1 MSSGILMTGLVPK
14 GVIFH
19 APTTEAAFGAARAGC
34 SFAVSTM
41 SDLRASAFPV
51 KIRGPKGVR
60 PGGGRGAE
68 RERDRGGYLPF
79 SGRVSLLLIYISIRI
94 TDGVVR

>member
-19 APTTEAAFGAARAGC
+19 APTTDAAFGAARAGC

-51 KIRGPKGVR
+51 KIRGPKACGLVAAVVLSESGTAVVTFR
-60 PGGGRGAE
+60 FPDGSLFCLSI
-68 RERDRGGYLPF
+68 YL
-79 SGRVSLLLIYISIRI
+79 SG
-94 TDGVVR
+94 